1 MEAEKF
7 FVDTANCMLKE
18 SVHPVFWQYHVIC
31 CAFYSVCLEIC
42 WRGEGNLFFF
52 QRGQKEGREKLF
64 CSLWFCGGCSGLQM
78 YFFLWCWNSF
88 LIIDAGLRISIYGC
102 SISKCGCAK
111 TNLGQN
117 ISKCGCKNTKIGWQ
131 FSNLGCENTIADAI
145 FLNADVRILKQ
156 DKKLLNVDANFL
168 FE

>member
-1 MEAEKF
+1 MKVGRCTQVLLITFTPAIAKPMLYAVLFIRFACKYAGEA
-7 FVDTANCMLKE
+7 L
-18 SVHPVFWQYHVIC
+18 
-31 CAFYSVCLEIC
+31 
-42 WRGEGNLFFF
+42 GNLFFF

-156 DKKLLNVDANFL
+156 DKKILNVDANFL

>member
-1 MEAEKF
+1 MVVVITLTPHFGNTMLYAVLFIRFVCVYAGEA
-7 FVDTANCMLKE
+7 L
-18 SVHPVFWQYHVIC
+18 
-31 CAFYSVCLEIC
+31 
-42 WRGEGNLFFF
+42 GNLFFF
-52 QRGQKEGREKLF
+52 QGGQKEGREKLF

-156 DKKLLNVDANFL
+156 DKKILNVDANFL